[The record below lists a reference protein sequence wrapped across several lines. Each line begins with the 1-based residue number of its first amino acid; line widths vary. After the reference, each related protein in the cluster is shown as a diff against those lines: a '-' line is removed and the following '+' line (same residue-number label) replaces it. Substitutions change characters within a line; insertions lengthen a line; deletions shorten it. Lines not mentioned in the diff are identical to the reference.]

1 MIRRRRRRSIVRPQK
16 SSRYRQ
22 QKLKISSFVDAIA
35 HYDILA
41 DSYQHRREVD
51 GLRSPLHLLQR
62 NQYEIFRHSSSITFH
77 HRKISTMV
85 RLHQA
90 SITAAL
96 IICSSTAP
104 GQSTEEEKVCASASA
119 ECSTTVETIRLGL
132 EWFTNPDHLPLI
144 VAQKHG
150 ILASFGLDVQL
161 IEPSDHWEAE
171 EEILAGRLDVAVTEP
186 LHLAQDAAKGKP
198 VLGFSRFLHTDGGV
212 LYDAG
217 RGDIKRP
224 ADMCGKTISY
234 PGR

>member
-1 MIRRRRRRSIVRPQK
+1 MIYPRPATVIITTALLC
-16 SSRYRQ
+16 SVAFGQ
-22 QKLKISSFVDAIA
+22 QNDDK
-35 HYDILA
+35 
-41 DSYQHRREVD
+41 
-51 GLRSPLHLLQR
+51 
-62 NQYEIFRHSSSITFH
+62 TC
-77 HRKISTMV
+77 T
-85 RLHQA
+85 
-90 SITAAL
+90 
-96 IICSSTAP
+96 
-104 GQSTEEEKVCASASA
+104 SASA
-119 ECSTTVETIRLGL
+119 ECDDTNLETIRLGL

-150 ILASFGLDVQL
+150 IFTSFGLDVQL

-217 RGDIKRP
+217 KGDITRP

>member
-1 MIRRRRRRSIVRPQK
+1 MISLRQIVVIIATAAALLCGSVAHGEK
-16 SSRYRQ
+16 Q
-22 QKLKISSFVDAIA
+22 QQQQQVCT
-35 HYDILA
+35 
-41 DSYQHRREVD
+41 
-51 GLRSPLHLLQR
+51 
-62 NQYEIFRHSSSITFH
+62 SSSDA
-77 HRKISTMV
+77 K
-85 RLHQA
+85 L
-90 SITAAL
+90 
-96 IICSSTAP
+96 
-104 GQSTEEEKVCASASA
+104 
-119 ECSTTVETIRLGL
+119 ETIRLGL

-150 ILASFGLDVQL
+150 IFKSFGLDVQL

-186 LHLAQDAAKGKP
+186 LHLAQDAARGKP

-217 RGDIKRP
+217 RGDIRRP

>member
-1 MIRRRRRRSIVRPQK
+1 MALVAPSTEESIQN
-16 SSRYRQ
+16 
-22 QKLKISSFVDAIA
+22 L
-35 HYDILA
+35 
-41 DSYQHRREVD
+41 
-51 GLRSPLHLLQR
+51 SPP
-62 NQYEIFRHSSSITFH
+62 NS
-77 HRKISTMV
+77 KSTMV
-85 RLHQA
+85 RLRQA
-90 SITAAL
+90 STTAAL
-96 IICSSTAP
+96 IICSSVAL

-150 ILASFGLDVQL
+150 IFASFGLDVQL

-217 RGDIKRP
+217 KGDIKRP
-224 ADMCGKTISY
+224 EDMYGKTISY
-234 PGR
+234 PGS